1 MAMFRLPPGA
11 ATGRPSAATSPPAVT
26 TGGGAAQRV
35 AGRVNCRPSPS
46 ALAAMAAS
54 SGPDRIR
61 ALFEAGAD
69 VFRLNFSHGSHAD
82 HKKRYDII
90 RYIEQAT
97 KRPIAVLVDLQ
108 GPKLRVGQ
116 FKEGSVTLTAGQ
128 KFRFD
133 LDPTLGDQN
142 RAPLPHPEILS
153 ALKPGVTLLLD
164 DGKLRMRVK
173 KASKDAAE
181 CEVEIGGKLSDRK
194 GVNVPDVVLPLSP
207 LTKKDHAD
215 LIFALDLGADWIA
228 LSFVQRP
235 EDVAEARKLI
245 QGRARII
252 SKLEKPAAIE
262 RLDEIVEL
270 SDAVMVAR
278 GDLGVEM
285 PAEDVPSL
293 QKRIIAAC
301 RLAGKPVVVATQMLD
316 SMVNAPTPTRAE
328 ASDVATAVYDGAD
341 AVMLSAETASGQFP
355 LESVAMMNRI
365 AERVERDPFYRRIHE
380 AQRLDHAVDGI
391 EPGAAIGIGA
401 DARQNDMAG
410 RGPGRP
416 HAVGSSH
423 RHLYDLRLHGP
434 AHGARAAGSA
444 DHVSHLEAAD
454 GAQHGAGLGHALRR
468 DGRPQ
473 AFFGNGRQG
482 LPPRLAR
489 RLRQGRR
496 THRGDG
502 RCTAR
507 HARLHE
513 HSTRRLGRGV
523 RRRRASDPS
532 PA

>member
-1 MAMFRLPPGA
+1 MRRQRKAKIV
-11 ATGRPSAATSPPAVT
+11 ATLGPATSSQAE
-26 TGGGAAQRV
+26 
-35 AGRVNCRPSPS
+35 
-46 ALAAMAAS
+46 
-54 SGPDRIR
+54 IE
-61 ALFEAGAD
+61 ALFLAGVD

-90 RYIEQAT
+90 RHIEQTT
-97 KRPIAVLVDLQ
+97 KRPIGVLVDLQ

-116 FKEGSVTLTAGQ
+116 FEKGSVMLEPGQ

-133 LDPTLGDQN
+133 LDPTLGDAW
-142 RAPLPHPEILS
+142 RAPLPHPEILT

-164 DGKLRMRVK
+164 DGKLRMRVCK
-173 KASKDAAE
+173 VAKDAAE

-207 LTKKDHAD
+207 LTKKDRSD
-215 LIFALDLGADWIA
+215 LTFALDLGADWIA

-245 QGRARII
+245 AGRARII

-262 RLDEIVEL
+262 RLEEIVEL

-285 PAEDVPSL
+285 PAEDVPGL

-365 AERVERDPFYRRIHE
+365 AERVERDPFYRRILE
-380 AQRLDHAVDGI
+380 AQRLDHAATESDAI
-391 EPGAAIGIGA
+391 SQAAAQVAQTLSASAIVTYTTSGSTGLRMARERPAVPILCLTSKLETARNMALVWGTHCVVTA
-401 DARQNDMAG
+401 DLKRFSEMAEKAC
-410 RGPGRP
+410 RI
-416 HAVGSSH
+416 
-423 RHLYDLRLHGP
+423 
-434 AHGARAAGSA
+434 
-444 DHVSHLEAAD
+444 
-454 GAQHGAGLGHALRR
+454 ALREDFAKAGER
-468 DGRPQ
+468 IVVTAGVPL
-473 AFFGNGRQG
+473 GTPGSTNI
-482 LPPRLAR
+482 
-489 RLRQGRR
+489 LRV
-496 THRGDG
+496 
-502 RCTAR
+502 AWV
-507 HARLHE
+507 E
-513 HSTRRLGRGV
+513 E
-523 RRRRASDPS
+523 
-532 PA
+532 